1 MTLRFNTITERK
13 SEKMNKIYGYCRVS
27 TQTQSIDRQIRN
39 IKQIYPEAIIIQE
52 AYTGIKIEGRKQFQR
67 LLKAVKD
74 GDTIIFDSVSRM
86 SRNAD
91 DGIRLYF
98 ELYNK
103 NINLVFLKEHYIDTD
118 IYRQNTQQKI
128 QLTGTEE
135 DILFSAINH
144 YFIKLAEKQIKIAFE
159 QAQKEVD
166 DLHIRTKEGIE
177 TARLNGKQIG
187 QQQGASLH
195 IKKKEPIK
203 AEIQKKSKDFNGTMT
218 DKDLIKILGIARNTY
233 YKYKKEMIVNE

>member
-1 MTLRFNTITERK
+1 
-13 SEKMNKIYGYCRVS
+13 MNKIYGYCRVS
-27 TQTQSIDRQIRN
+27 TQTQSIDRQVRN

-52 AYTGIKIEGRKQFQR
+52 AYTGTKVEGRKQFQR

-98 ELYNK
+98 DLYNK
-103 NINLVFLKEHYIDTD
+103 NVNLVFLKEHYIDTD

-218 DKDLIKILGIARNTY
+218 DKDLIKVLGIARNTY
-233 YKYKKEMIVNE
+233 YKYKKEMISQK

>member
-1 MTLRFNTITERK
+1 
-13 SEKMNKIYGYCRVS
+13 MNKIYGYCRVS

-52 AYTGIKIEGRKQFQR
+52 AYTGTKIEGRKQFQR

>member
-52 AYTGIKIEGRKQFQR
+52 AYTGTKVEGRKQFQR

-98 ELYNK
+98 DLYNK
-103 NINLVFLKEHYIDTD
+103 NVNLVFLKEHYIDTD

-187 QQQGASLH
+187 QQHGASLH

>member
-52 AYTGIKIEGRKQFQR
+52 AYTGTKIEGRKQFQR

>member
-52 AYTGIKIEGRKQFQR
+52 AYTGTKIEGRKQFQR

-218 DKDLIKILGIARNTY
+218 DKDLIKILGITRNTY

>member
-1 MTLRFNTITERK
+1 
-13 SEKMNKIYGYCRVS
+13 MNKVYGYCRVS

-52 AYTGIKIEGRKQFQR
+52 AYTGTKVEGRKQFQR

-98 ELYNK
+98 DLYNK
-103 NINLVFLKEHYIDTD
+103 NVNLVFLKEHYIDTD

-233 YKYKKEMIVNE
+233 YKYKKEMISQE